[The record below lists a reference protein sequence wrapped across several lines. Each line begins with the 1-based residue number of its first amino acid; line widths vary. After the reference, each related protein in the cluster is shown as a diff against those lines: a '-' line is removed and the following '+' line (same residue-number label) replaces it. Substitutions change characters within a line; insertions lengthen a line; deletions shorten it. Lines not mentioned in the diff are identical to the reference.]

1 MKYDFNK
8 VQDRIGS
15 DSIKWEK
22 QLKFGTK
29 TGLLPFWIADTDFAT
44 LPEAVE
50 AMKKRLEHPVF
61 GYTTTGERT
70 LETVRGWY
78 KRRHQVDLPV
88 SAFSPSE
95 GVVTSIW
102 FSIRG
107 FTQPGD
113 GVLVFTPVY
122 DPFFAV
128 INNQGRKQVDCPL
141 VYSEGRY
148 TIDWEDLEK
157 KLAGGDVKAMIFCNP
172 HNPVG
177 RVWTEDEVRNIVE
190 LCRNIPYG
198 CSLMRSMEM

>member
-157 KLAGGDVKAMIFCNP
+157 KLAGVM
-172 HNPVG
+172 
-177 RVWTEDEVRNIVE
+177 
-190 LCRNIPYG
+190 
-198 CSLMRSMEM
+198 

>member
-78 KRRHQVDLPV
+78 KRRQVLLHLSGSQ
-88 SAFSPSE
+88 SAALHSRE
-95 GVVTSIW
+95 
-102 FSIRG
+102 
-107 FTQPGD
+107 
-113 GVLVFTPVY
+113 
-122 DPFFAV
+122 
-128 INNQGRKQVDCPL
+128 
-141 VYSEGRY
+141 
-148 TIDWEDLEK
+148 
-157 KLAGGDVKAMIFCNP
+157 
-172 HNPVG
+172 
-177 RVWTEDEVRNIVE
+177 TEF
-190 LCRNIPYG
+190 
-198 CSLMRSMEM
+198 

>member
-22 QLKFGTK
+22 QLKFGTR

-95 GVVTSIW
+95 GVYIYLVLNPRLYTAGRRS
-102 FSIRG
+102 FS
-107 FTQPGD
+107 
-113 GVLVFTPVY
+113 
-122 DPFFAV
+122 
-128 INNQGRKQVDCPL
+128 
-141 VYSEGRY
+141 VYSC
-148 TIDWEDLEK
+148 I
-157 KLAGGDVKAMIFCNP
+157 
-172 HNPVG
+172 
-177 RVWTEDEVRNIVE
+177 
-190 LCRNIPYG
+190 
-198 CSLMRSMEM
+198 

>member
-88 SAFSPSE
+88 SVFSPSE

-122 DPFFAV
+122 DPFFAE
-128 INNQGRKQVDCPL
+128 IGRASCR
-141 VYSEGRY
+141 E
-148 TIDWEDLEK
+148 
-157 KLAGGDVKAMIFCNP
+157 
-172 HNPVG
+172 
-177 RVWTEDEVRNIVE
+177 RV
-190 LCRNIPYG
+190 
-198 CSLMRSMEM
+198 

>member
-1 MKYDFNK
+1 METYPFNVLPFFSEPAFSGTVRSWENSLVLHHFGGAVMKYNFNK

-22 QLKFGTK
+22 QLKFGTR

-113 GVLVFTPVY
+113 GVLVFTPV
-122 DPFFAV
+122 
-128 INNQGRKQVDCPL
+128 
-141 VYSEGRY
+141 
-148 TIDWEDLEK
+148 
-157 KLAGGDVKAMIFCNP
+157 
-172 HNPVG
+172 
-177 RVWTEDEVRNIVE
+177 
-190 LCRNIPYG
+190 
-198 CSLMRSMEM
+198 